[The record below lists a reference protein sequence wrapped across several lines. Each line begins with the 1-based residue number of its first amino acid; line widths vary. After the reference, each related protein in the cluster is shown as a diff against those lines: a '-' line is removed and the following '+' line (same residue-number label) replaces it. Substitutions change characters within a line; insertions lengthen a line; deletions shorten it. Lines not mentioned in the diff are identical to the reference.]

1 MSKPTLAAAL
11 VAAFSLCALEA
22 QAAGHRSSDRIF
34 FSDLD
39 LATPQGLFVNETP
52 TTETAV
58 ELCAPSRSP
67 VIVRPATAENT
78 ARCRAEAIERAVA
91 RLQAPMVTAEYDR
104 IRLQQHRMAAAH

>member
-1 MSKPTLAAAL
+1 MSKLTLAAAL
-11 VAAFSLCALEA
+11 VAASSLCALPA
-22 QAAGHRSSDRIF
+22 QAAGHRASERIF
-34 FSDLD
+34 YSDLD
-39 LATPQGLFVNETP
+39 LATPQGAREMLKRI
-52 TTETAV
+52 TETAV